1 MKKQAQFGFNLSLS
15 KWLYVVCCICLW
27 LVLAVSAAHAGKDR
41 LASPL
46 FVDARYLMDQHDK
59 VVVVD
64 ARSEKAYK
72 KGHIPGAVSAPW
84 QPFTNMAGKPG
95 DPGWGT
101 LLPETELAAKIGA
114 LGIDGSK
121 PLVVY
126 ADPPGWGEDGRF
138 VWMAMMAGIE
148 NVRILDGGL
157 AAWKK
162 AGGSTTREAASPFSL
177 EMVITQWDN
186 SLNATT
192 DWILANQ
199 DHVKIV
205 DSRSQS
211 EFNGATKYGEARGG
225 HLPEAV
231 LISFDTMFEKNG
243 KLKSPAKLTR
253 LFQSAGLKPDDPIVT
268 YCTAGIRSAHMALIL
283 RMAGF
288 AKARNYDAS
297 FYEWAGMKDLPLEK

>member
-1 MKKQAQFGFNLSLS
+1 MKKKAQFGFYLS
-15 KWLYVVCCICLW
+15 KQFCLGCCICLW
-27 LVLAVSAAHAGKDR
+27 LTLAVSGAHAGKDR

-46 FVDARYLMDQHDK
+46 FVDARYLMDHHDQ

-84 QPFTNMAGKPG
+84 QPFTQMAGKPG
-95 DPGWGT
+95 DIGWGT
-101 LLPETELAAKIGA
+101 LLSKEELAAKIGA
-114 LGIDGSK
+114 LGIDGGK

-138 VWMAMMAGIE
+138 VWMAVMAGIE

-162 AGGSTTREAASPFSL
+162 AGGSTTRDAASSSSL
-177 EMVITQWDN
+177 EMVITQWDD
-186 SLNATT
+186 SLDATT

-199 DHVKIV
+199 DQVKIV
-205 DSRSQS
+205 DSRSLS

-225 HLPEAV
+225 HLPGAV

-243 KLKSPAKLTR
+243 RLKSPEELTR
-253 LFQSAGLKPDDPIVT
+253 LFQSAGLQPEDLIVT
-268 YCTAGIRSAHMALIL
+268 YCTAGIRSAHMALVL
-283 RMAGF
+283 RMTGF
-288 AKARNYDAS
+288 ANAQNYDAS
-297 FYEWAGMKDLPLEK
+297 FYEWAGIKDLPLEK